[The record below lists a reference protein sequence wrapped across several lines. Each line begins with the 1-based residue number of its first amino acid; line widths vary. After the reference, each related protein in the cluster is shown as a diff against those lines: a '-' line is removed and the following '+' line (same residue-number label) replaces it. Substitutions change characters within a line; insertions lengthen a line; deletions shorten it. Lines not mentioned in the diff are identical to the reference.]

1 MSGVLKLLFFV
12 ILLNFLS
19 CNKYYSSKYNY
30 LKYDS
35 LIIETQLSGESIVF
49 ADLTKDLLNQKR
61 INNNW
66 SRISSKKSI
75 PYFRLKNNSGKIKG
89 DFIHNAERYL
99 IVQINNGKLYKWKYN
114 TTSPKSLPCHLAMLS
129 AIKDAKLYIGK
140 NIWLNEIYSDN
151 NFINNSEKR
160 FKKFDKVMVLG
171 TKVFQNS
178 ITDMPVWLEIDTNYD
193 SNAFIRYNGKFKIEL
208 RQNNYYNE
216 NPLKKEWPKSIIK
229 NLRNNKIQYGMSYEQ
244 VRVAIG
250 NPVIINNTS
259 SIHGVSQQWI
269 YVKNL
274 GEKQYLLFE
283 NGKLVSI

>member
-19 CNKYYSSKYNY
+19 CNKYYSLNYN
-30 LKYDS
+30 S

-66 SRISSKKSI
+66 SRISGKKSI

-114 TTSPKSLPCHLAMLS
+114 NTTTRSLPCHLAMLS

-140 NIWLNEIYSDN
+140 NIWLNEIYSDS

-171 TKVFQNS
+171 TRVFQNS
-178 ITDMPVWLEIDTNYD
+178 ITYMPIWLEIDTNYD

-229 NLRNNKIQYGMSYEQ
+229 SLRNNKIEYGMSYEQ
-244 VRVAIG
+244 VRVSIG

-259 SIHGVSQQWI
+259 SIHGVSQQWV
-269 YVKNL
+269 YGKNL
-274 GEKQYLLFE
+274 DEKQYLLFE
-283 NGKLVSI
+283 NGKLVSM